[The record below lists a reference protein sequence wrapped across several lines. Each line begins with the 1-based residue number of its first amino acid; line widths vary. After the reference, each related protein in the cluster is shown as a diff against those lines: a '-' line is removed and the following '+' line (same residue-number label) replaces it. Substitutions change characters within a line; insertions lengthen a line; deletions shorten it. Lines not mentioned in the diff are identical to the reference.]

1 MMLAVFAPAQQALC
15 SHSES
20 LMFSWTTT
28 QNERARS
35 TPLQIGLEKHRMLN
49 LFMQVP
55 RLVRTR
61 LAKRC
66 RELYDYMLRTTRG
79 DGEDDEDNGPQQV
92 RTGTDSRMP
101 DTDAATPAVMQPQET
116 STRQYCCRGC
126 TVTDDADTDTQ

>member
-1 MMLAVFAPAQQALC
+1 
-15 SHSES
+15 
-20 LMFSWTTT
+20 
-28 QNERARS
+28 
-35 TPLQIGLEKHRMLN
+35 MLN

-92 RTGTDSRMP
+92 RPRWESWRLAGRACGP
-101 DTDAATPAVMQPQET
+101 
-116 STRQYCCRGC
+116 RHG
-126 TVTDDADTDTQ
+126 

>member
-1 MMLAVFAPAQQALC
+1 MDY
-15 SHSES
+15 HSI
-20 LMFSWTTT
+20 
-28 QNERARS
+28 ERARCL
-35 TPLQIGLEKHRMLN
+35 PLQIGLEKHRMLN

-79 DGEDDEDNGPQQV
+79 DGEDDEDYGPQQV